1 MSNNREEFE
10 AWIMDYLS
18 GYADLHV
25 DLYGEYDD
33 PIVMRYWREW
43 QENDGDISHEN

>member
-1 MSNNREEFE
+1 MGDNKEKFE
-10 AWIMDYLS
+10 AWIMNYS
-18 GYADLHV
+18 NGCADLHV

-43 QENDGDISHEN
+43 LENDGDMSHEN